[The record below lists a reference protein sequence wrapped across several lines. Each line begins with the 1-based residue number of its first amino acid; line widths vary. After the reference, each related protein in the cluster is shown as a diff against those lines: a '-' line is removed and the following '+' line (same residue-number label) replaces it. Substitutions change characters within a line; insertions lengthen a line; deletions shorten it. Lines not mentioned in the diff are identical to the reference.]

1 MKSYLNKPAGDTSCT
16 ALLLLK
22 LAVAT
27 NEAEHGKMR
36 SLCQDGLILNSVK
49 ITVKEIIIKNNL
61 KLVIMNFKIQ
71 TISFTFFEYEL
82 KFRIREIYKENIFM
96 NFC

>member
-1 MKSYLNKPAGDTSCT
+1 MINVPYKGKGTTVYNSNSTSRYILNKPAGDTSCT

-36 SLCQDGLILNSVK
+36 SLCQNGLTLNSDK
-49 ITVKEIIIKNNL
+49 ITVKEIIIIKTT
-61 KLVIMNFKIQ
+61 KI
-71 TISFTFFEYEL
+71 
-82 KFRIREIYKENIFM
+82 K
-96 NFC
+96 